1 MKLRKLLLLLLSILL
16 LTSCSLLPAASSSSK
31 TITTKKNSGNNS
43 TSGTTITTKT
53 TTERKII
60 STTDIEN
67 LSSDFIM
74 GMDASQVPSLEKSGV
89 TYKDFQGLTQDVFYI
104 LSRCH
109 INYVRVR
116 LWNDPY
122 DSEGHGYGGGNCD
135 LDNLI
140 NIGKRATRYQM
151 KLLVD
156 FHYSDF
162 WADPGKQKAPKAW
175 ANMTLDEKKTALY
188 TYTKETLVRLK
199 DEGIDVGMV
208 QVGNETNTGLC
219 GETSWDN
226 ICALMAEGSKAV
238 REVFPDSY
246 VAVHFTEPQNAS
258 FMKNI
263 ASILDSHNLDYDV
276 FGTSYYPY
284 WHGTISNLT
293 NVLNTI
299 GNTYDKY
306 VMVMETS
313 YANSLD
319 NYDFHG
325 NTSLDTGYNP
335 PHEYSVQGQYDQIY
349 DVIKAISSLDKGLGV
364 CYWEGTWIGVG
375 YTSLEENQVKWETYG
390 SGWASTYSGEY
401 DTDGGLYHG
410 GCPVENQAFFDKNGY
425 VLNSIDVFNQ
435 PRNDNNRLKT
445 EVVTSL
451 LTNGSFEESWDLSPW
466 SIKEGEM
473 DTVKIVST
481 EHHDG
486 ERSLNIYN
494 SEKGI
499 LKLSYTIHNAH
510 SGTYKFSGYAM
521 GSCEDGGVYLTFYTD
536 DSSRQATILPLNGY
550 GKWGKETLDFTIDET
565 CDLELVIIV
574 WFDAPESWVFIDD
587 LNLICAYYK

>member
-1 MKLRKLLLLLLSILL
+1 MKLRKLLLLLISILL
-16 LTSCSLLPAASSSSK
+16 LTSCSLLPSASSSSK
-31 TITTKKNSGNNS
+31 TNS

-74 GMDASQVPSLEKSGV
+74 GVDASQVPSLEKSGV

-109 INYVRVR
+109 INYIRVR

-140 NIGKRATRYQM
+140 NIGKRATRYGM

-188 TYTKETLVRLK
+188 TYTKETLERLK

-208 QVGNETNTGLC
+208 QIGNETNTGMA
-219 GETSWDN
+219 GEN
-226 ICALMAEGSKAV
+226 VNNMIALMKEGSKAV
-238 REVFPDSY
+238 REVFPDAL
-246 VAVHFTEPQNAS
+246 VAVHFTEPQKSSNMLSLAKLLS
-258 FMKNI
+258 DN
-263 ASILDSHNLDYDV
+263 DLDYDV

-319 NYDFHG
+319 NYDFHN
-325 NTSLDTGYNP
+325 NTSLDTGFDKTHDYTI
-335 PHEYSVQGQYDQIY
+335 QGQYDQVY

-375 YTSLEENQVKWETYG
+375 YTSYEENQVKWETYG
-390 SGWASTYSGEY
+390 SGWASSYSAEY
-401 DTDGGLYHG
+401 DPNDAGLYYG
-410 GCPVENQAFFDKNGY
+410 GCAIENQAFFDKDGY

-435 PRNDNNRLKT
+435 PRGMSKPKT
-445 EVVTSL
+445 YSY
-451 LTNGSFEESWDLSPW
+451 LTNGSFENSWEITPWTVES
-466 SIKEGEM
+466 GEIE
-473 DTVKIVST
+473 TLRVVNT
-481 EHHDG
+481 EYYDG
-486 ERSLNIYN
+486 ERSLNIYDSGTAN
-494 SEKGI
+494 IVLVQTITNVKNGYCTFSAYGMGDTKGGYI
-499 LKLSYTIHNAH
+499 LLQVYLGDEIIGSTIFYLNGSGRWEMKETNFTMTSSAKELKLVITVNFENA
-510 SGTYKFSGYAM
+510 GAW
-521 GSCEDGGVYLTFYTD
+521 
-536 DSSRQATILPLNGY
+536 A
-550 GKWGKETLDFTIDET
+550 
-565 CDLELVIIV
+565 
-574 WFDAPESWVFIDD
+574 FIDGFKFTVETY
-587 LNLICAYYK
+587 N